1 MIQPQTQMLDI
12 YRASM
17 RTAADLAKASLENA
31 EKLQNRQLQ
40 IVRNALEENA
50 KSASDLAQVKSLDEM
65 MALQT
70 RLASS
75 QMERMIDFWSGL
87 WRTAGDSQMA
97 MIGQLQGQVEQMRER
112 FRETYNLTAD
122 LTSRTT
128 ESAARIAASQV
139 QSVAER
145 QAGER
150 RPEQPQ
156 HRKSA

>member
-1 MIQPQTQMLDI
+1 VIQPQTQMLDI

-17 RTAADLAKASLENA
+17 RTAADLAKTSLENA

-97 MIGQLQGQVEQMRER
+97 MIGQLQGQVEQMRDR
-112 FRETYNLTAD
+112 FRETYDLTA
-122 LTSRTT
+122 RAT

-139 QSVAER
+139 QSMGER
-145 QAGER
+145 QGER
-150 RPEQPQ
+150 RPEPHQ
-156 HRKSA
+156 RKSA

>member
-1 MIQPQTQMLDI
+1 MNQPQTQMLDL

-17 RTAADLAKASLENA
+17 KTAADIAKASLENA

-40 IVRNALEENA
+40 IVRNALEENT

-97 MIGQLQGQVEQMRER
+97 MIGQLQGQVEQMRDR
-112 FRETYNLTAD
+112 FRETYDLTA
-122 LTSRTT
+122 RAT

-139 QSVAER
+139 QSMGER
-145 QAGER
+145 QGER
-150 RPEQPQ
+150 RPEPQ

>member
-1 MIQPQTQMLDI
+1 MIQPQTQMLDF

-75 QMERMIDFWSGL
+75 QVERMIDFWSGV

-97 MIGQLQGQVEQMRER
+97 MIGQLQTQVDQMRDR
-112 FRETYNLTAD
+112 FRETYDLTA
-122 LTSRTT
+122 RTT

-139 QSVAER
+139 QSV
-145 QAGER
+145 GER
-150 RPEQPQ
+150 Q

>member
-1 MIQPQTQMLDI
+1 VIQPQTQMLDI

-97 MIGQLQGQVEQMRER
+97 MIGQLQGQVEQMRDR
-112 FRETYNLTAD
+112 FRETYDLTA
-122 LTSRTT
+122 RTT

-139 QSVAER
+139 QSMGER
-145 QAGER
+145 QGER
-150 RPEQPQ
+150 RPEPQ

>member
-1 MIQPQTQMLDI
+1 VIQPQTQMLDI

-112 FRETYNLTAD
+112 FRETYDLTA
-122 LTSRTT
+122 RTT

-139 QSVAER
+139 QSVGER
-145 QAGER
+145 QGER
-150 RPEQPQ
+150 RPEPQ

>member
-40 IVRNALEENA
+40 IVRTALEENA

-97 MIGQLQGQVEQMRER
+97 MIGQLQGQVEQMRDR
-112 FRETYNLTAD
+112 FRETYDLTA
-122 LTSRTT
+122 RAT

-139 QSVAER
+139 QSVGER
-145 QAGER
+145 QGER
-150 RPEQPQ
+150 RPEPQ

>member
-1 MIQPQTQMLDI
+1 MLDI

-40 IVRNALEENA
+40 IVRSALEDNTR
-50 KSASDLAQVKSLDEM
+50 SASDLAQVKSLDEM

-70 RLASS
+70 RLAGS
-75 QMERMIDFWSGL
+75 QMERMMELWAGM

-97 MIGQLQGQVEQMRER
+97 MIGQLQTQADQMRER
-112 FRETYNLTAD
+112 FRETYDLTA
-122 LTSRTT
+122 RTT

-139 QSVAER
+139 QAV
-145 QAGER
+145 GER
-150 RPEQPQ
+150 RPEQQPQ